1 MGILYY
7 IYGIFGV
14 SIPILVFC
22 VIVHAAA
29 ACGIDG
35 LATIRIKDFSWGRKV
50 LLIGLFILPL
60 CLAVGF
66 GWSKLNIHDHLFEIL
81 VLSILPI
88 SSVLFVYT
96 GSLLMKN
103 DDFGSGFTQFVMG
116 VTGLIFVFII

>member
-14 SIPILVFC
+14 AAPILVFC
-22 VIVHAAA
+22 GIVYAAA

-35 LATIRIKDFSWGRKV
+35 LATIRIRDFSWRKKF
-50 LLIGLFILPL
+50 LLLGLFILPI

-66 GWSKLNIHDHLFEIL
+66 GWSKLNIHDHSFGIF

-88 SSVLFVYT
+88 SSVIFVYT